1 MHRITPFREPGPRY
15 TALRVIGFL
24 CTLIGTILL
33 LIGVGLMLV
42 AGLYALAASG
52 GPVAVPPQMQILA
65 SFSLLWS
72 FGILFS
78 GLQLVALGGF
88 LRLMIHVEENTR
100 ASAQAL
106 DRIRARLEAN
116 PEGVAPL
123 FDP

>member
-106 DRIRARLEAN
+106 DKIRSRLDAN
-116 PEGVAPL
+116 PEVVEPI
-123 FDP
+123 FRS